1 MKKIRSLTAL
11 FLSCLLLA
19 GCGGQK
25 DNAEGTWR
33 GIQAGMDDLSA
44 ITERT
49 EYYDIVIDQ
58 EPLFQWEQEGEDSPL
73 SIKYAGFVNMQFYQG
88 EPVQLWRKPNFGS
101 VDELL
106 SWDIVLYR
114 HDGNRET
121 VLQGISSAYGHHGYL
136 DQEGNFYWWKN
147 SGTTEHSNGTTENT
161 DTSLKKYS
169 PSGEL
174 LFERQYGYGYDFST
188 IRQTADGRIYLIVRN
203 KEWGGEGSRR
213 LAELDP
219 ETGLITEHTTVKMVT
234 TAMDSQYLGV
244 WGDKLATLK
253 AQVMSGNQVTAIDMT
268 DGTEA
273 CILSLKGTSY
283 VPPDGFSIQ
292 DLRILE
298 DESVEILWS
307 SGNGSKSLRERL
319 WMAKVERTPIV
330 LRARNTEGWLTDQ
343 VNSFNRQSE
352 TYHVVVE
359 DCGLGNDAEDFAR
372 LTSIQL
378 ASGKGPDIIYSSLM
392 KDYMPGLM
400 EKGALEDLRPYME
413 RSGIRQ
419 EDYFPFTFG
428 TWKNGD
434 GIYGVSPASPV
445 LAGYCM
451 DSTFLGSTQ
460 EPDIETLI
468 DALLSSQEKA
478 VFLKGYD
485 SQELLELFL
494 AGTDTLWGMVDWEKR
509 SCDFSGNLFAQILE
523 AAKRYGDRE
532 DTEAVSCLAKQ
543 RSFADIFDFDDAAE
557 RKNKGTVICGTLFDD
572 GCHVAVTSYSA
583 LAVNVNSPHKEGAW
597 EFISFL
603 LGETAQSASSGIPA
617 SRSAFGSWVEK
628 QKARVAGGKSLHKLH
643 TKKLPDG
650 SRVITGETIYTEAD
664 ITDEIIAEFRE
675 TLEDA
680 RPYPLRTVPILDIIR
695 DEAADYFSGSKSAGE
710 AARLV
715 TNRVQT
721 YLDEGR

>member
-1 MKKIRSLTAL
+1 MKKIRSFTAL

-25 DNAEGTWR
+25 DNTEGTWR

-49 EYYDIVIDQ
+49 EYYDIVIEQ
-58 EPLFQWEQEGEDSPL
+58 EPLFQWEQKGKILPT
-73 SIKYAGFVNMQFYQG
+73 SITKAVFVCMQFYQE
-88 EPVQLWRKPNFGS
+88 EPVQLWAEPS
-101 VDELL
+101 HTT
-106 SWDIVLYR
+106 WDIYLYKP
-114 HDGNRET
+114 DGSRKL
-121 VLQGISSAYGHHGYL
+121 LQPEIGSPYNHYGYL
-136 DQEGNFYWWKN
+136 DQEGNLYWWEN
-147 SGTTEHSNGTTENT
+147 STMQKHSDGTTEIIN
-161 DTSLKKYS
+161 TSLKKYS

-174 LFERQYGYGYDFST
+174 LFEKQYGYGYDFST

-219 ETGLITEHTTVKMVT
+219 ETGLITEHTAVKMVT
-234 TAMDSQYLGV
+234 EATDNQYLGV

-253 AQVMSGNQVTAIDMT
+253 AQVISGNQVTAIDMT

-283 VPPDGFSIQ
+283 IPPEGFTIQ

-307 SGNGSKSLRERL
+307 SVNDNQSLRERL

-330 LRARNTEGWLTDQ
+330 LRARNTEGWLTAQ

-359 DCGLGNDAEDFAR
+359 DCGLGNDVEDFAR

-413 RSGIRQ
+413 RSGIRE
-419 EDYFPFTFG
+419 EDYFSFTFG

-451 DSTFLGSTQ
+451 DSAFLGSTQ
-460 EPDIETLI
+460 EPDIESLI
-468 DALLSSQEKA
+468 DALLSSQEKD

-509 SCDFSGNLFAQILE
+509 SCDFSGKLFAQILE

-532 DTEAVSCLAKQ
+532 DAGEVSYLAKQ
-543 RSFADIFDFDDAAE
+543 RSFVDIFGFDDAAE
-557 RKNKGTVICGTLFDD
+557 REKEGKVICGTLFDD

-603 LGETAQSASSGIPA
+603 LGETAQSASSGVPA

-628 QKARVAGGKSLHKLH
+628 QKARVAGGNAIHELRA
-643 TKKLPDG
+643 KKLPDG
-650 SRVITGETIYTEAD
+650 STVITGENIYTEAD

>member
-1 MKKIRSLTAL
+1 MKKVHLVSAL
-11 FLSCLLLA
+11 FLCSVLFV

-25 DNAEGTWR
+25 GNTESTWQ
-33 GIQAGMDDLSA
+33 GIRAGMDDLSA

-49 EYYDIVIDQ
+49 EYYDIAAKS
-58 EPLFQWEQEGEDSPL
+58 EPIFQWEREKEDQFQSR
-73 SIKYAGFVNMQFYQG
+73 IKPAFISMQFYLE
-88 EPVQLWRKPNFGS
+88 EPVQLWREPNLGPHG
-101 VDELL
+101 ELL
-106 SWDIVLYR
+106 SWDICLYR
-114 HDGNRET
+114 SDGSREAI
-121 VLQGISSAYGHHGYL
+121 LQGIGSAYNHHGYL
-136 DQEGNFYWWKN
+136 DQEGNLYWWKN
-147 SGTTEHSNGTTENT
+147 STTIEHSDGRIEKTE
-161 DTSLKKYS
+161 TSIYKYS
-169 PSGEL
+169 PTGKL
-174 LFERQYGYGYDFST
+174 LFEKHYDYGYNFEE
-188 IRQTADGRIYLIVRN
+188 IRQTADGRIYLAISNR
-203 KEWGGEGSRR
+203 KSEGNGYKR

-219 ETGLITEHTTVKMVT
+219 ATGLVTEN
-234 TAMDSQYLGV
+234 TAVQTAEWGLDSQRLGV
-244 WGDKLATLK
+244 CGEKLAAFKFQFL
-253 AQVMSGNQVTAIDMT
+253 SGNEILQVNAD
-268 DGTEA
+268 DGAESL
-273 CILSLKGTSY
+273 ILSFQGTTY
-283 VPPDGFSIQ
+283 IPPKEFD
-292 DLRILE
+292 LE
-298 DESVEILWS
+298 DFRVMEDKSVEILWVARDS
-307 SGNGSKSLRERL
+307 SKGL
-319 WMAKVERTPIV
+319 WEKLQMTKVNKIPIV
-330 LRARNTEGWLTDQ
+330 LRGHFNDSWLAAQ
-343 VNSFNRQSE
+343 INSFNRQNE
-352 TYHVVVE
+352 TYHVILE
-359 DCGLGNDAEDFAR
+359 DCGPGNDIEDFAR
-372 LTSIQL
+372 LTSIQII
-378 ASGKGPDIIYSSLM
+378 SGKGPDILDGNLM
-392 KDYMPGLM
+392 EEYISGMM
-400 EKGALEDLRPYME
+400 EKGILEDLRPYME
-413 RSGIRQ
+413 RSGIRE

-451 DSTFLGSTQ
+451 DSAFLGITQ

-675 TLEDA
+675 TLEAA

-695 DEAADYFSGSKSAGE
+695 DEAEDYFNGSKSAKE
-710 AARLV
+710 AGRNV

>member
-1 MKKIRSLTAL
+1 
-11 FLSCLLLA
+11 
-19 GCGGQK
+19 
-25 DNAEGTWR
+25 
-33 GIQAGMDDLSA
+33 
-44 ITERT
+44 
-49 EYYDIVIDQ
+49 
-58 EPLFQWEQEGEDSPL
+58 
-73 SIKYAGFVNMQFYQG
+73 
-88 EPVQLWRKPNFGS
+88 
-101 VDELL
+101 
-106 SWDIVLYR
+106 
-114 HDGNRET
+114 
-121 VLQGISSAYGHHGYL
+121 
-136 DQEGNFYWWKN
+136 
-147 SGTTEHSNGTTENT
+147 
-161 DTSLKKYS
+161 
-169 PSGEL
+169 
-174 LFERQYGYGYDFST
+174 
-188 IRQTADGRIYLIVRN
+188 
-203 KEWGGEGSRR
+203 
-213 LAELDP
+213 
-219 ETGLITEHTTVKMVT
+219 
-234 TAMDSQYLGV
+234 
-244 WGDKLATLK
+244 
-253 AQVMSGNQVTAIDMT
+253 
-268 DGTEA
+268 
-273 CILSLKGTSY
+273 
-283 VPPDGFSIQ
+283 
-292 DLRILE
+292 
-298 DESVEILWS
+298 SVEILWS

-359 DCGLGNDAEDFAR
+359 DCGLGNDVEDFAR
-372 LTSIQL
+372 LTSVQL

-451 DSTFLGSTQ
+451 DSAFLGITQ

-468 DALLSSQEKA
+468 DVLLSSQEKA

-494 AGTDTLWGMVDWEKR
+494 AGTDTLWGMVDWKKR
-509 SCDFSGNLFAQILE
+509 SCDFSGKLFAQILE

-532 DTEAVSCLAKQ
+532 DAGEVSCLAKQ
-543 RSFADIFDFDDAAE
+543 RSFVDIFGFDDAAE
-557 RKNKGTVICGTLFDD
+557 REKEGTVICGTLFDD

-603 LGETAQSASSGIPA
+603 LGETAQSASSGVPA

-628 QKARVAGGKSLHKLH
+628 QKARVAGGNAIHELRA
-643 TKKLPDG
+643 KKLPDG
-650 SRVITGETIYTEAD
+650 STVITGENIYTEAD